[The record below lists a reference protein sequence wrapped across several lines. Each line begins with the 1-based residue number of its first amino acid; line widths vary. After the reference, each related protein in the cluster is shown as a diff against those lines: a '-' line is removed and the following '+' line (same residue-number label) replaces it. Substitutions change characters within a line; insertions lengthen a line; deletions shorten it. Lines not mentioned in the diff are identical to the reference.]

1 MKDKQKMMILGALAV
16 VMVGVGAFSF
26 MGGGGAPEPAPVS
39 TKKHEPAAENTSETT
54 TQPTPSTT
62 TAENA
67 GPNGTSNPV
76 AVKPTDPGK
85 PTGEETP
92 GNGNPVATAEGTT
105 GANENVVNT
114 LVDPALV
121 AASALPV
128 RDPFN
133 GARWDPMEVVQPVTN
148 PVSTPT
154 AKPAAR
160 PKVSISKGG
169 RRWTGGG
176 GYVPFQVGDP
186 NSLSGNSNSGLPGV
200 GTNQSGMPD
209 VQEVPYKVNGI
220 VSGRNS
226 AAIVTDGSGKQR
238 IVRVGSDLDADT
250 KVLGVENGQM
260 IVRHR
265 GKVKKISIEDAAK
278 STPAGGGQSQ
288 QNK

>member
-1 MKDKQKMMILGALAV
+1 MMILGALGV

-26 MGGGGAPEPAPVS
+26 MGGGGAPEPAPVT
-39 TKKHEPAAENTSETT
+39 TKKKEPAAQNTSETT
-54 TQPTPSTT
+54 TQPTTT
-62 TAENA
+62 TAPNGENA
-67 GPNGTSNPV
+67 GANPSGNPV
-76 AVKPTDPGK
+76 AVTPTDPGK

-92 GNGNPVATAEGTT
+92 GNGNPVASAEGT
-105 GANENVVNT
+105 ANASSNVVNT

-133 GARWDPMEVVQPVTN
+133 GSRWDPMEAVQPTSN

-154 AKPAAR
+154 PRPTPK

-176 GYVPFQVGDP
+176 GYTPFPVGDP
-186 NSLSGNSNSGLPGV
+186 GSLNGNANSGLPGV
-200 GTNQSGMPD
+200 GTNPSGMPD
-209 VQEVPYKVNGI
+209 IQEVPYKVNGI

-238 IVRVGSDLDADT
+238 IVRVGSDLDPDT

-265 GKVKKISIEDAAK
+265 GKVKKISIADSAK